1 MVATVAIAIRHQI
14 FTISALMLFLAK
26 CLVKITSKT
35 FFALALTSGFG
46 AAICVA
52 GVHTSFAL
60 GKSASAGHN
69 VMAAPSCLGAAAA
82 CVSFFA
88 AGHRKFD

>member
-1 MVATVAIAIRHQI
+1 
-14 FTISALMLFLAK
+14 MLFLAK

-69 VMAAPSCLGAAAA
+69 VMAASSCLGAAA
-82 CVSFFA
+82 CV
-88 AGHRKFD
+88 RKFFLQLGIVNLIEVAASRLRW